1 MKVFFIDN
9 GLTHYYNQVL
19 NRLNALPGVEMVAVV
34 PKESSASIGEAVYQT
49 RKGVSF
55 RIFELEEYS
64 LAFYSSF
71 RGLRK
76 LLLDEKPDIVIV
88 GEFHLFTFVFNLPV
102 VLAMKRLGVKLILK
116 SIPFRIRTF
125 EEAIKMLHV
134 PSKAVRKLPRPLAVL
149 IQISGVERLLQ
160 LVYLHLR
167 KYAFNL
173 PDAHADYIEDAYDI
187 FGSYGVP
194 RDKIFITTNSPDTDL
209 LLAVRESLADSEM
222 ILPPSD
228 YRLIHVG
235 RLVEWKRVDMLIRAV
250 ARLRGRFP
258 DTELLVA
265 GFGPEEEGLKRLAAE
280 LGVAD
285 SVKFLGG
292 VYDPATLGRYL
303 LASSVYVLA
312 GMGGLSINDAMCFGL
327 PVICSVCDGTEK
339 KLVREGFNG
348 RYFNSDDEDDLVE
361 KITWMFHHPEERRRM
376 GENSISIIRD
386 EVNIHTVI
394 KGFTDTFAFV
404 TRDVRGA
411 R

>member
-1 MKVFFIDN
+1 LKVFFIDN

-134 PSKAVRKLPRPLAVL
+134 PSKAVRKLPRPLAAL

-327 PVICSVCDGTEK
+327 PVICSVCEGTEK

>member
-1 MKVFFIDN
+1 LKVFFIDN
-9 GLTHYYNQVL
+9 GLTHYCNQVL